1 MNKNNTDEKRLEL
14 CEAHKQKQIVM
25 KIESTRGLIQNPID
39 LIAELPEDE
48 YMKVVDELYNN
59 IHNQM
64 VALEKWRDEVMILIE
79 KERND
84 VSGTDGDGN

>member
-1 MNKNNTDEKRLEL
+1 MTKNNTDEKRLEL
-14 CEAHKQKQIVM
+14 WEAHKQIVM
-25 KIESTRGLIQNPID
+25 KIESTRCLIQNPID

>member
-14 CEAHKQKQIVM
+14 WEAHKQIVM

-48 YMKVVDELYNN
+48 YMKVVDEFYNN
-59 IHNQM
+59 IYNQM

-84 VSGTDGDGN
+84 VNGTDGNGN

>member
-1 MNKNNTDEKRLEL
+1 MTKNNTDEKRLEL
-14 CEAHKQKQIVM
+14 WETHKQIIK
-25 KIESTRGLIQNPID
+25 KIEFTRGLIQNPID

-84 VSGTDGDGN
+84 VSGTNGNGN

>member
-14 CEAHKQKQIVM
+14 WEAHKQIVL
-25 KIESTRGLIQNPID
+25 KIEYTRGLIQNPID
-39 LIAELPEDE
+39 LMAKLPDDE
-48 YMKVVDELYNN
+48 YMRVVDEFYNN

>member
-1 MNKNNTDEKRLEL
+1 MTKNNTDEKRLEL
-14 CEAHKQKQIVM
+14 WEAHKQIVM

-64 VALEKWRDEVMILIE
+64 VALEKWRDEVVILIE